1 MLAFLSFLVIA
12 IVLITADLILGAL
25 GSPEREIAVSSD
37 GRHHEDDDNDAMI
50 AAAVCNIDRLDMGDA
65 DAASTFARRYF
76 GQRPAVLTGGAPRN
90 AALASRLGTRSV
102 STRLLGRS
110 RSDVARSIGTRSVTA
125 TGRARG
131 PSASVGL

>member
-12 IVLITADLILGAL
+12 IVLITADLILGTL

-37 GRHHEDDDNDAMI
+37 GRHHEDDAMIAAAI

-90 AALASRLGTRSV
+90 AALASRLGRDAMPV
-102 STRLLGRS
+102 K
-110 RSDVARSIGTRSVTA
+110 A
-125 TGRARG
+125 
-131 PSASVGL
+131 SAI